1 MQVYQ
6 NIGLRDKERYKREL
20 REYKEKMKLMQN
32 VGVGPSM
39 NLTGGLNGSERM
51 A

>member
-20 REYKEKMKLMQN
+20 TEYKEKMKVRQ
-32 VGVGPSM
+32 
-39 NLTGGLNGSERM
+39 SEELGRP
-51 A
+51 

>member
-20 REYKEKMKLMQN
+20 TEYKEKMKIGQTKE
-32 VGVGPSM
+32 VGRP
-39 NLTGGLNGSERM
+39 
-51 A
+51 